1 MPEKH
6 NFISRYLLQRF
17 VCELLPDSRVHVCRR
32 WKVPKSS
39 TKILYNDEYKRAL
52 YGGLMTC
59 GLNWLCPVCGSKI
72 AERRSNDLANGL
84 NNHFGDVTMYTL
96 TMRHKRE
103 DKLKDNID
111 IITAAYRQLTH
122 GEWWMRFKDDYGLVG
137 MVSNLEV
144 KWGFESGWHPHKHL
158 LFLWQYHYDDSVM
171 MKITKKLQD
180 RFHQCVINYGGSG
193 LATIECFQSERKATR
208 AEIIAW
214 YVSKYNDFPKT
225 RVFGVEDELTRI
237 HTKDRG
243 HYSYWQLLEMW
254 GNTILA
260 DENGEIN
267 PEKRLYRDLIRE
279 YALATKGERTIR
291 FSPYVRDLMG
301 ANAALTDLEIASETR
316 EKARLLIA
324 LSDELWF
331 KIVSKE
337 LRGEVL
343 QAANDNPDGIK
354 EYIRELNIKLLGK
367 DSEDGS
373 L

>member
-1 MPEKH
+1 MGGEIISMVEKH
-6 NFISRYLLQRF
+6 DFVSRYLLQRF

-32 WKVPKSS
+32 WKVPGDS
-39 TKILYNDEYKRAL
+39 TKILYNDQYKSAL

-84 NNHFGDVTMYTL
+84 NNHMGDLTMYTL

-111 IITAAYRQLTH
+111 IITDAYRQLTH
-122 GEWWMRFKDDYGLVG
+122 GKWWMKFKAEHGLVG
-137 MVSNLEV
+137 QVSNLEI
-144 KWGFESGWHPHKHL
+144 KWGFPSGWHPHKHI
-158 LFLWQYHYDDSVM
+158 LFLWKEKLSEEEQDQ
-171 MKITKKLQD
+171 ITVQLQN

-193 LATIECFQSERKATR
+193 IATIECFQSERKSTR
-208 AEIIAW
+208 ADVIAW
-214 YVSKYNDFPKT
+214 YISKYDDFPKT

-254 GNTILA
+254 GNTLLA

-267 PEKRLYRDLIRE
+267 HEKRLYRDLIRE
-279 YALATKGERTIR
+279 YAEATRGERTIR

-301 ANAALTDLEIASETR
+301 ANAVLTDMEIASETR

-324 LSDELWF
+324 LSDQLW
-331 KIVSKE
+331 
-337 LRGEVL
+337 
-343 QAANDNPDGIK
+343 
-354 EYIRELNIKLLGK
+354 
-367 DSEDGS
+367 
-373 L
+373 